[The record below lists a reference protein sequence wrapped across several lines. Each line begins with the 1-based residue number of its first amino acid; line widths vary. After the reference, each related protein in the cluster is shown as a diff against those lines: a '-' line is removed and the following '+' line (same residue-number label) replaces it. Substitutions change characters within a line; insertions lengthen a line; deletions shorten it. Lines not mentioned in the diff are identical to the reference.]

1 MTWALLLE
9 VTNDPRSSTWGHILP
24 KALLLEVTFYLSSS
38 LRSHMVWALRPEF
51 TYDLSSSPWG
61 HMWPE
66 LFSFLLEV
74 TCSLSPSTR
83 GLMWPELFSLLKS
96 HATWAHLLQLYSV
109 RSQVAKELIYLRS
122 PMAWEMYPKSP
133 VGTCQYWRYS
143 LQRCPGSWS
152 RGTSTITSWPRL
164 TCPSTPTSPCPPLHR

>member
-1 MTWALLLE
+1 MTR
-9 VTNDPRSSTWGHILP
+9 D
-24 KALLLEVTFYLSSS
+24 LLLEVTFYQRLSS

-66 LFSFLLEV
+66 LFSFLFEV